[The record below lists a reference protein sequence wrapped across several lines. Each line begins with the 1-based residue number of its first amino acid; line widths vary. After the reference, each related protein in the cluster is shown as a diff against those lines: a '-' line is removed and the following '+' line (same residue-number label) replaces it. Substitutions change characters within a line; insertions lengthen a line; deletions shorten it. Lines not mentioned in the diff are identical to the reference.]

1 MSSFSYNRVEIDLAV
16 LQDNFRSIQETVGAG
31 VQLMAIVK
39 SDAYGHGL
47 VRAAQSLYAAGART
61 FGVAEV
67 EEGVALR
74 QAGLAGEIVVLLGP
88 APETYDAIIRH
99 RLEPVVFDHD
109 TLVGLAARAKE
120 AGREVG
126 VHVKVDV
133 GMGRL
138 GFMPEEAV
146 PFCRMLAKLPGV
158 YPAGVLS
165 HLPMAEDP
173 VSGATARQL
182 HLFREV
188 LARLQQYTAG
198 RPLAHIANSAALL
211 NNYGTHLDMVRP
223 GITLYGCYPAGM
235 DSTNSPLRLR
245 PVMGFKTRVVQ
256 VKEVPAGYGISYGH
270 IFVTQRKSRL
280 AVLPVGYADGYLRRL
295 SNRAQVL
302 IHGQRAPVCGRVCM
316 NACMID
322 ITDLADPATVAVGDE
337 VVLMGRQQ
345 QEEITA
351 MEMADWLETI
361 SYEVFCLIGG
371 SNQRV
376 YIEAGPPAG

>member
-1 MSSFSYNRVEIDLAV
+1 MSAFSYNRVEIDLAA
-16 LQDNFRSIQETVGAG
+16 LQDNFRSIQETVGEG

-47 VRAAQSLYAAGART
+47 VRAAQSMYAAGART

-74 QAGLAGEIVVLLGP
+74 RAGLTGEIVVLLGP
-88 APETYDAIIRH
+88 APETYDEIIQH
-99 RLEPVVFDHD
+99 CLAPVIFDHD
-109 TLVGLAARAKE
+109 TLVGLAARAEE

-126 VHVKVDV
+126 VHIKVDV

-138 GFMPEEAV
+138 GFMPEEVV
-146 PFCRMLAKLPGV
+146 PLCRMLSELPGV

-173 VSGATARQL
+173 VSEATSMQL
-182 HLFREV
+182 NLFKEV
-188 LARLQQYTAG
+188 LDRLQQYTSG

-211 NNYGTHLDMVRP
+211 NNYGTHLDIVRP
-223 GITLYGCYPAGM
+223 GITLYGCYPTGL
-235 DSTNSPLRLR
+235 DSTSSPLRLR
-245 PVMGFKTRVVQ
+245 QAMGFKTRVVQ

-270 IFVTQRKSRL
+270 IFVTQRRSRI
-280 AVLPVGYADGYLRRL
+280 AVLPVGYGDGYLRRL
-295 SNRAQVL
+295 SNRAAVL

-322 ITDLADPATVAVGDE
+322 ITDLTDPAAVAVGDE

-345 QEEITA
+345 DEEITA
-351 MEMADWLETI
+351 VEMADWLETI
-361 SYEVFCLIGG
+361 PYEVFCLIGG
-371 SNQRV
+371 NNQRV
-376 YIEAGPPAG
+376 YI

>member
-1 MSSFSYNRVEIDLAV
+1 MPSFSYNRVEIDLAA
-16 LQDNFRSIQETVGAG
+16 LQDNFRSIQETVGPR
-31 VQLMAIVK
+31 VQVMAVVK

-67 EEGVALR
+67 EEGVTLR
-74 QAGLAGEIVVLLGP
+74 QAGLAGKIVVLLGP
-88 APETYDAIIRH
+88 APETYDDIIH
-99 RLEPVVFDHD
+99 YCLEPVIFDHD
-109 TLVGLAARAKE
+109 TLAGLAARAQE

-138 GFMPEEAV
+138 GFMPDEVV
-146 PFCRMLAKLPGV
+146 PFWRTLVELPGV

-165 HLPMAEDP
+165 HLPMAEDT
-173 VSGATARQL
+173 VSDTTARQL
-182 HLFREV
+182 HLFKEI
-188 LARLQQYTAG
+188 LFRLQQHTS
-198 RPLAHIANSAALL
+198 RQPLAHIANSAALA

-235 DSTNSPLRLR
+235 ESGRSPLRLR

-270 IFVTQRKSRL
+270 IFVTQRKSRI

-295 SNRAQVL
+295 SNRAEVL

-316 NACMID
+316 NACMVD
-322 ITDLADPATVAVGDE
+322 ITDLADPAAVAVGDE

-345 QEEITA
+345 QGEITA
-351 MEMADWLETI
+351 AEIADWLETI

-376 YIEAGPPAG
+376 YV